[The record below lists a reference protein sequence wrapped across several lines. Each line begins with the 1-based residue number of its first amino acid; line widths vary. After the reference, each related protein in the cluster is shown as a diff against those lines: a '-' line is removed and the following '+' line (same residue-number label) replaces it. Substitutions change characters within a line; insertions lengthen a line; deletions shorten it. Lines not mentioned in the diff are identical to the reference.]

1 MRWYAGPRWRI
12 ALLGGLAA
20 LALATAAVGLGSAG
34 EGEWARWRQAMS
46 LFAGS
51 SAVMVLLAVG
61 EARRRSAFHY
71 ASAGVVVI
79 TALVAGALALMF
91 GTGSALVGDWTAA
104 AGTVPLLLTSG
115 LGTLVLVWQLKRE
128 RRRVL
133 PPFRRLTPE
142 AFRNDLDPP
151 AYPEP
156 VPEAADDGGV
166 AGPRRR
172 SLVDRFFRALT
183 MRR

>member
-1 MRWYAGPRWRI
+1 MRWYAGSRWRI

-20 LALATAAVGLGSAG
+20 FALATAAVALGSAG

-51 SAVMVLLAVG
+51 MAVMVLLVLG
-61 EARRRSAFHY
+61 EARRRSALHY
-71 ASAGVVVI
+71 ASAGVVVVA
-79 TALVAGALALMF
+79 ALVAGALALMF
-91 GTGSALVGDWTAA
+91 GAGSALVGDWTAA
-104 AGTVPLLLTSG
+104 TGTVPLLLTSG
-115 LGTLVLVWQLKRE
+115 LGTLVVVWQLRRE
-128 RRRVL
+128 RTRVL

-142 AFRNDLDPP
+142 AFKEDLDPP

-156 VPEAADDGGV
+156 VPEVADEGGV

-172 SLVDRFFRALT
+172 SLVDRLFRALAI
-183 MRR
+183 RR